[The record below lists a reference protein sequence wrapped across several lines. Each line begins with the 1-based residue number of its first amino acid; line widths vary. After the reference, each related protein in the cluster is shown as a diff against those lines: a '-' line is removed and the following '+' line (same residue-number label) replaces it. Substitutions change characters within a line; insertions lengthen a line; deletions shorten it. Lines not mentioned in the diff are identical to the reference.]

1 MGNDPAL
8 PVVRQGERTEGI
20 TPESAVPKVAGKLQQ
35 VECMGQRA
43 TLHVLAGGK
52 LQRFVIEDPSSVV
65 ITGTGANGSTT
76 EFSCGPQKDL
86 AVSVGHVDGVVR
98 TLGFQ

>member
-1 MGNDPAL
+1 MSLLIG
-8 PVVRQGERTEGI
+8 TETNAI
-20 TPESAVPKVAGKLQQ
+20 RKAAAMPKVAGKLQQ

-43 TLHVLAGGK
+43 TLHVLAGEK
-52 LQRFVIEDPSSVV
+52 LQRFVIEDPGSVV
-65 ITGTGANGSTT
+65 ITGAGANGSTA
-76 EFSCGPQKDL
+76 EFRCGPQKDL